1 MALES
6 ATYISQLVTTN
17 PAHTDGLNQTD
28 SHLRLLKTVLQATLP
43 NITGAVTAS
52 HTDLNTT
59 TGLAATVTALSA
71 AALRNSGAQVL
82 AGSLT
87 TTGITGGFVNT
98 GSVQQNGNALIPA
111 GIIAMWAGLTT
122 NVPAGWHLCDGTVG
136 TPNLIGMFIVG
147 AGPTG
152 GGGPAAGQTGGTN
165 VQTLTV
171 STAGAHSHG
180 GVTGLSGAHGHPG
193 SFTDAQGAHSHTGN
207 TGAFALTINE
217 MPTHGHG
224 VGTQA
229 IIGSA
234 GGNSMGVG
242 GSFGGVTHVMEGN
255 GAAHSHGISSDG
267 NHAHNASIAGSPDH
281 SHSIGTDGT
290 HSHTVSVDVRPT
302 YWALC
307 LIMKT

>member
-1 MALES
+1 MALET

-17 PAHTDGLNQTD
+17 PAHTDGLNQAD

-59 TGLAATVTALSA
+59 TGMAATVALLGTNRIRNDIAQTATGPLTVTNAVSA
-71 AALRNSGAQVL
+71 S
-82 AGSLT
+82 S
-87 TTGITGGFVNT
+87 I
-98 GSVQQNGNALIPA
+98 QQGGNALIPA

-122 NVPAGWHLCDGTVG
+122 NVPAGWHLCDGTTG

-147 AGPTG
+147 AGP
-152 GGGPAAGQTGGTN
+152 GGPSVAQVGGTN

-171 STAGAHSHG
+171 STAGAHAHNGFVSQAG
-180 GVTGLSGAHGHPG
+180 SHGHPG
-193 SFTDAQGAHSHTGN
+193 SGTDAQGAHSHTGN

-242 GSFGGVTHVMEGN
+242 GSFGSVVHVLEGN
-255 GAAHSHGISSDG
+255 GAAHSHSISSDG
-267 NHAHNASIAGSPDH
+267 IHGHNLNISNASDHTHAIGSDGAHN
-281 SHSIGTDGT
+281 
-290 HSHTVSVDVRPT
+290 HTVSVDVRPT
-302 YWALC
+302 YYAVC